1 MSNFSFIYQLN
12 QYNGALLHCI
22 NVDFYRI
29 VDSQD
34 VDWRITTRQVVEN
47 AIAKGLP
54 LDSFIANG
62 RFQSFCNKHNEE
74 ASFQKLSTEQK
85 LLQWTNSLKMGLPCF
100 IFAAKSFKGEQRKLE
115 DIKLSP
121 LFMFDADHL
130 PCDPKEIYE
139 RTLVEGFPW
148 QIALA
153 HITSSGRG
161 LRLVC
166 VARPDLGNIADNQIC
181 LANELGILD
190 MIGTT
195 GKPVVDDS
203 CIDASRISYAP
214 RRQDILHIDEDLL
227 FGSEND
233 DDGESQMEVL
243 YGDSY
248 RKGQGHCAPI
258 NPNNHFHGKDL
269 TGASINSQKSSTT
282 SGASTELAKDLL
294 TSKVMAFGHPIVD
307 YINTLLPNGAPE
319 GSRHPW
325 MLRLANDL
333 LILCDNDTEKV
344 KSVLLSLK
352 WVNDVINERNI
363 NEVDNVISSA
373 KKYKQKREE
382 ENLYALQPTREM
394 RRAIE
399 QVTNRKFKELV
410 RELHQQAIGNS
421 DLADQ
426 QDITRMLERIG
437 RELEKLFP
445 KYPLLKLLC
454 HRQKR
459 KHYIAAMLVG
469 GAFAMTLMTRCWY
482 KFWPAPGRR
491 CRMNCILELIG
502 RSGSGKHIA
511 VDLYKIMMEPIAK
524 ADEKQVTALNQW
536 NTEHDQNNGA
546 TKNQTARPADV
557 YRRLPPET
565 SAAAIREAEFNA
577 KETIDG
583 EEWPLHVS
591 IFDSELDNT
600 LRQLKKGYMEA
611 LFTLWLKGFHNE
623 PHGTFLKTSSSMV
636 GEYDVHFNSV
646 YTGTSD
652 ALGKQATEGNFVNGL
667 LFRITAVPMGDTN
680 YEMMVAHEY
689 DQEDANRDALLKDW
703 AYRLDATKGEIPV
716 KIISDALFH
725 WTERRMDEAKEDDSL
740 EDEDM
745 VKRPCWHAI
754 NYVIPFIVSRH
765 WSHMEEEDG
774 RWKCGAG
781 FKPDKTD
788 VKLAQLIANA
798 QYAFQQYFFKSIGEQ
813 YYDNLQTRAVSKSHI
828 QQKSILA
835 YNRLPDPFTSED
847 VDREFGYEGKKGS
860 ICSKLKRLQ
869 DDGLA
874 QKIRSGEDKGKY
886 RKLK

>member
-1 MSNFSFIYQLN
+1 MSSSKFIFQDN
-12 QYNGALLHCI
+12 QYRGALLPCTK
-22 NVDFYRI
+22 VDFDRI
-29 VDSQD
+29 VDSSD
-34 VDWRITTRQVVEN
+34 VAWRITTRQEVDN
-47 AIAKGLP
+47 AIAEGLS

-62 RFQSFCNKHNEE
+62 RYQSFCNKHKEE
-74 ASFQKLSTEQK
+74 PSFQKLSSEQK

-100 IFAAKSFKGEQRKLE
+100 IFAGKEFKGEQRKLE
-115 DIKLSP
+115 DIILSP
-121 LFMFDADHL
+121 LFMFDADHT
-130 PCDPKEIYE
+130 PCDPKEIYK

-153 HITSSGRG
+153 HKTSSGHG

-181 LANELGILD
+181 LAKDLGILD

-203 CIDASRISYAP
+203 CIDACRISYAP
-214 RRQDILHIDEDLL
+214 RRQDIFCFDEKLL
-227 FGSEND
+227 FGSET
-233 DDGESQMEVL
+233 DDGSESQMEVL

-258 NPNNHFHGKDL
+258 NPNHHFHGKDL
-269 TGASINSQKSSTT
+269 SDVSIISQTSSTT
-282 SGASTELAKDLL
+282 TGAPTELAKSVLP
-294 TSKVMAFGHPIVD
+294 SKVMAFGHPIVD

-319 GSRHPW
+319 GNRHPW
-325 MLRLANDL
+325 MLRLSNDL
-333 LILCDNDTEKV
+333 LILCDNDAEKV

-352 WVNDVINERNI
+352 WVNDVVNERNI
-363 NEVDNVISSA
+363 NELDNVITSA

-399 QVTNRKFKELV
+399 HVTKRKYKELV
-410 RELHQQAIGNS
+410 RELHQKALGNYNS
-421 DLADQ
+421 ADQ
-426 QDITRMLERIG
+426 QDITMVLERIG
-437 RELEKLFP
+437 RELEKLSP

-454 HRQKR
+454 HRLKR

-469 GAFAMTLMTRCWY
+469 GAFMMTLMTRCWY
-482 KFWPAPGRR
+482 RFWSAPGRR
-491 CRMNCILELIG
+491 CRMNSILELIG

-511 VDLYKIMMEPIAK
+511 VDFYKILMEPIAK
-524 ADEKQVTALNQW
+524 ADEKQVADLNKW

-546 TKNQTARPADV
+546 TKNQTVRPEGV

-623 PHGTFLKTSSSMV
+623 PHGSFLKTSSAKV

-652 ALGKQATEGNFVNGL
+652 ALSKQATEGNFVNGL

-680 YEMMVAHEY
+680 YEMMEAHEY
-689 DQEDANRDALLKDW
+689 DEEDEKRDALLKEW

-716 KIISDALFH
+716 KMISDALYH
-725 WTERRMDEAKEDDSL
+725 WTERRMAEAKENESL
-740 EDEDM
+740 TDEDM
-745 VKRPCWHAI
+745 AKRPCWHAI
-754 NYVIPFIVSRH
+754 NYAIPFIVSRH
-765 WSHMEEEDG
+765 WAQMTDDDG
-774 RWKCGAG
+774 RWKCGIDFA
-781 FKPDKTD
+781 PDKTD
-788 VKLAQLIANA
+788 VKLALLIANA
-798 QYAFQQYFFKSIGEQ
+798 QYAFQQYFFKSIGEE
-813 YYDNLQTRAVSKSHI
+813 YYENQQTRAASKSNI

-835 YNRLPDPFTSED
+835 FNRLPDPFTSED
-847 VDREFGYEGKKGS
+847 VDQVFGYEGKKGS

-874 QKIRSGEDKGKY
+874 QKIRTGEDKGKY
-886 RKLK
+886 RKLT